1 MRVLPKQKK
10 AKLRKK
16 IQTNQATQKTLTS
29 DKAAQK
35 KQKPA
40 KEPGLRLVTKETL
53 QPVELPASYAPD
65 SQLCELSSI
74 LGRALVM
81 QLSES
86 LLLL

>member
-65 SQLCELSSI
+65 SQLCELSHAGVGFGDAS
-74 LGRALVM
+74 VF
-81 QLSES
+81 ES
-86 LLLL
+86 FLHL